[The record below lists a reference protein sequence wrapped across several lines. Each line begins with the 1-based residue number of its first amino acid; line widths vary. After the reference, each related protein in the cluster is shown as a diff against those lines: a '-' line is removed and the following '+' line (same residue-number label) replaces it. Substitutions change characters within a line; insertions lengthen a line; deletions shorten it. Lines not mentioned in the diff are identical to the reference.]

1 MMNLKGTTI
10 LLVWKVLLNQTVHM
24 VILYAKYEDHVAFHK
39 IVLNELHVPEVTAC
53 IRVDDKLH
61 VKLFPRGSPVPLSQ
75 WFRYG
80 HNCKLTSKSM
90 LENFPS
96 YLESQAENFSIFD
109 EFRKRQFKKNQ

>member
-24 VILYAKYEDHVAFHK
+24 VILYVKYEDHVAFHK

-61 VKLFPRGSPVPLSQ
+61 VKLFL
-75 WFRYG
+75 
-80 HNCKLTSKSM
+80 
-90 LENFPS
+90 
-96 YLESQAENFSIFD
+96 
-109 EFRKRQFKKNQ
+109 